1 MIKKITQ
8 KITDLNIYNKKF
20 QPDPELSQS
29 IQNFIENQLQKNNIL
44 KQTPKRKV
52 KLLSTEIHKR
62 LKEYLFGFCEL
73 KQPDIDSIAV
83 F

>member
-8 KITDLNIYNKKF
+8 KITDLNIYIKQF
-20 QPDPELSQS
+20 QP
-29 IQNFIENQLQKNNIL
+29 IQNFIENQLQKNNIR

-62 LKEYLFGFCEL
+62 LKEYLFSFCGL
-73 KQPDIDSIAV
+73 DQPAIDSIAV